1 MLANLIAGLLV
12 ELAPVLAD
20 ELEPDGTL
28 IASGIFIDREP
39 EVVRAF
45 EAAGL
50 QIASRLFET
59 DWVALEARR
68 PA

>member
-1 MLANLIAGLLV
+1 MPG
-12 ELAPVLAD
+12 
-20 ELEPDGTL
+20 GTL

-39 EVVRAF
+39 EVQRAL

-50 QIASRLFET
+50 RITGRRHES
-59 DWVALEARR
+59 DWVALEAVR